1 MNQKYIDRLV
11 KNQKTNYLHYEYD
24 TKHNFSNFLYCLDL
38 ACHPTATLDFWG
50 NAMGKILKQSSL
62 YDENEFE

>member
-1 MNQKYIDRLV
+1 MNHKYIDRLV

-24 TKHNFSNFLYCLDL
+24 TKHNYSNFLYYIDL
-38 ACHPTATLDFWG
+38 ACHPTVTLDFWS